1 MPTIKR
7 AVKKRLF
14 CFMFKLCKCNVPS
27 GVLPSVSLRPGIPE
41 CSGRCRHNL
50 LQFPIVSGV
59 PCLLRS
65 QTPAS
70 PGESS
75 RNRFPARVQRSS
87 DFPSRDCRLP
97 HMWAG
102 FCLPKQRSPS
112 ELRKR
117 IDRFISQEFR
127 IHLRQF

>member
-50 LQFPIVSGV
+50 LQFPI
-59 PCLLRS
+59 
-65 QTPAS
+65 T
-70 PGESS
+70 
-75 RNRFPARVQRSS
+75 
-87 DFPSRDCRLP
+87 RLP
-97 HMWAG
+97 SSTYVG
-102 FCLPKQRSPS
+102 
-112 ELRKR
+112 
-117 IDRFISQEFR
+117 RFLSAKTTITVGAP
-127 IHLRQF
+127 

>member
-59 PCLLRS
+59 PCLLRPVNPAGTDS
-65 QTPAS
+65 Q
-70 PGESS
+70 
-75 RNRFPARVQRSS
+75 RVCSVHQISHHETAVFHICGPVFVCQNNDHRRSS
-87 DFPSRDCRLP
+87 V
-97 HMWAG
+97 
-102 FCLPKQRSPS
+102 
-112 ELRKR
+112 KR
-117 IDRFISQEFR
+117 ID
-127 IHLRQF
+127 